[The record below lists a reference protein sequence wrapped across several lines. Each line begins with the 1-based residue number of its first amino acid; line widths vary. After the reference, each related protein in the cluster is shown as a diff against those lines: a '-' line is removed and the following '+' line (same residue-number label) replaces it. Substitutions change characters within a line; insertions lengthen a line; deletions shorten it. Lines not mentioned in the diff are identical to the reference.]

1 MTRTDHLF
9 RRVVLALAGVAV
21 GLIVSV
27 IVVLNLHILAGLEQG
42 YAATP
47 REVWDHSALLA
58 LADITL
64 LVAGAV
70 FGFRVSWSQTGRSL
84 RRVHAAEGHVSD
96 QGRRAPRDE

>member
-9 RRVVLALAGVAV
+9 RRLALAVAGVAV

-47 REVWDHSALLA
+47 REVWDHSVLLA
-58 LADITL
+58 LADIGL

-70 FGFRVSWSQTGRSL
+70 FGFRASWSQTGRSP
-84 RRVHAAEGHVSD
+84 RRAHAAEGHVSD